1 LIFFIIALSLF
12 DSFST
17 TSQIIIFALLLTTVN
32 PLRNALSYLGGL
44 AGAYFLCGLAGL
56 KVLDALIAI
65 SGMFLPSSA
74 NIPDSLYYQTQ
85 ILAGAVFIVIG
96 IVYYIKKKNS
106 DKPPVENMIILR
118 LKNMNVYVAFG
129 LGAFIS
135 VTSFPM
141 ALPYIAVL
149 GKIAAMKPDFATSAF
164 YILLYNFGYAFP
176 LVVILF
182 VYLFMRHR
190 ADDFNDTLHAKVR
203 MLNLRL
209 TAGIFV
215 FIGML
220 TLADA
225 AYFFITGHP
234 FVKGRY
240 Y

>member
-1 LIFFIIALSLF
+1 MALSLF

-32 PLRNALSYLGGL
+32 PVRNALSYLGGL
-44 AGAYFLCGLAGL
+44 VIAYFLCGLAGL
-56 KVLDALIAI
+56 KVLDVLLAVTGKL
-65 SGMFLPSSA
+65 LPSSA
-74 NIPDSLYYQTQ
+74 NMPDSLYYQSQ
-85 ILAGAVFIVIG
+85 IFAGAVFIAIG

-118 LKNMNVYVAFG
+118 LKNMNFFAAFA

-135 VTSFPM
+135 ATSFPM

-149 GKIAAMKPDFATSAF
+149 GKIAAMKSDFATDVF
-164 YILLYNFGYAFP
+164 YIILYNFGYALP
-176 LVVILF
+176 LIAVFL
-182 VYLFMRHR
+182 VYLVLRHR
-190 ADDFNDTLHAKVR
+190 AEDFNDTLHVKVR
-203 MLNLRL
+203 ILNLRL

-225 AYFFITGHP
+225 VYFFITGHP